1 VNLNNTTSTSTSTM
15 DRNSPP
21 PALAPGTFSSVLPT
35 VEDMLGLVYRLSEG
49 EGANDEIVQKVGPS
63 SVLPSSFHP
72 LHSSTSSEV

>member
-1 VNLNNTTSTSTSTM
+1 M

-35 VEDMLGLVYRLSEG
+35 VEDILGLVYRLSEG

-63 SVLPSSFHP
+63 FVPLPSFRPLSF
-72 LHSSTSSEV
+72 LDLLSGLADATST